1 MKMQKNRPRA
11 NNGIQNLR
19 QTEIDQYQIQKSKI
33 HLSLKKNINEVT
45 LDKYQDKMF
54 TR

>member
-1 MKMQKNRPRA
+1 MASKIRDK
-11 NNGIQNLR
+11 LR
-19 QTEIDQYQIQKSKI
+19 VINIELKTAKI